1 MMHYSRGVL
10 SFLALYF
17 SLEETSAAV
26 LPSKIKREVNWLDQE
41 VIPRLSHHADMGD
54 LSVGDRDADGRALL
68 SESVMTPPE
77 SVQRYTLQNHKPSE
91 KRRKLAPLD
100 SIGRFQMKSFR
111 NRNAA

>member
-10 SFLALYF
+10 SLLALYF

-26 LPSKIKREVNWLDQE
+26 LPFKIKREVNWLDQE
-41 VIPRLSHHADMGD
+41 VTPHLSHHADMGS
-54 LSVGDRDADGRALL
+54 LSVGDGDADGRALL

-77 SVQRYTLQNHKPSE
+77 SVQRQNIHHHKPSE

-100 SIGRFQMKSFR
+100 SIGRFQMKSLR